1 MQGLTNHVVILVDS
15 RRPAWYRGS
24 AYDCHMSDRDVPI
37 LLWPFY
43 AIWRLLTFVLEVVGR
58 LLCALIGI
66 ALMAAGTAITI
77 TVLAAPIGIPIAAVG
92 FLLVVRA
99 IF

>member
-1 MQGLTNHVVILVDS
+1 MIAV
-15 RRPAWYRGS
+15 
-24 AYDCHMSDRDVPI
+24 MSERDIPV

-43 AIWRLLTFVLEVVGR
+43 AIWRLLTFVVEMVGR
-58 LLCALIGI
+58 LICALLGL

-92 FLLVVRA
+92 FLLLVRA
-99 IF
+99 VF

>member
-1 MQGLTNHVVILVDS
+1 MIAD
-15 RRPAWYRGS
+15 
-24 AYDCHMSDRDVPI
+24 MSDRDIPI

-43 AIWRLLTFVLEVVGR
+43 AVWRVLTFIVEMVGR
-58 LLCALIGI
+58 LICALIGL

-92 FLLVVRA
+92 FLLLVRA
-99 IF
+99 VF

>member
-1 MQGLTNHVVILVDS
+1 
-15 RRPAWYRGS
+15 
-24 AYDCHMSDRDVPI
+24 MSERDVPI

-77 TVLAAPIGIPIAAVG
+77 TVLAAPVGIPLAAVG

>member
-1 MQGLTNHVVILVDS
+1 MNDS
-15 RRPAWYRGS
+15 NNNG
-24 AYDCHMSDRDVPI
+24 VPI

-58 LLCALIGI
+58 LLCALLGLG
-66 ALMAAGTAITI
+66 LMAAGVAITI
-77 TVLAAPIGIPIAAVG
+77 SVVAAPIGIPIAVFG
-92 FLLVVRA
+92 FLLLVRA